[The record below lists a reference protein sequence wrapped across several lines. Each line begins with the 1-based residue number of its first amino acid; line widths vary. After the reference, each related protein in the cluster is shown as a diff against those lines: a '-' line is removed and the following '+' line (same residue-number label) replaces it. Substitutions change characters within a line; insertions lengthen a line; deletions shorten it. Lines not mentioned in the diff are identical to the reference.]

1 MGLKKRFKK
10 VFFDFEFTG
19 EHQFTTPVSL
29 GMVGEANEELYI
41 TFKDYNKIQ
50 VTDWLRE
57 NVISKIDEN
66 KSISKEDGLIKITEW
81 LNNYRNDG
89 YISLISFGK
98 TIDLILLFQL
108 WHTKSLNVE
117 YFHYLHHLPD
127 FLNHSSHFDLTT
139 TFHLAGINPDIDR
152 EKFLN
157 LPKGKR
163 HDALYDAK
171 IVKNCYE
178 KLLTKQNFP
187 MSMNDKKTI

>member
-1 MGLKKRFKK
+1 MKTANTFRDKRVWKKVKSEWVKKIMGLKKDLKK

-89 YISLISFGK
+89 YISLIS
-98 TIDLILLFQL
+98 L
-108 WHTKSLNVE
+108 
-117 YFHYLHHLPD
+117 
-127 FLNHSSHFDLTT
+127 
-139 TFHLAGINPDIDR
+139 
-152 EKFLN
+152 
-157 LPKGKR
+157 
-163 HDALYDAK
+163 
-171 IVKNCYE
+171 VK
-178 KLLTKQNFP
+178 Q
-187 MSMNDKKTI
+187 SI